1 MRSISRLR
9 DETALALIVL
19 LGLALRV
26 LGVGRESLW
35 FDEAMTVTMARDS
48 FGAVLDHVAA
58 QESHPPLYFWL
69 VWAWMELF
77 GGAELPA
84 RSLSVVCGT
93 LAIVP
98 AHFIA
103 RRIFD
108 RRVANLAALLVAT
121 APILVYYSQEARPY
135 AVFLLL
141 CLATV
146 ALFVKAVQCG
156 QAFAWWSLVACA
168 ALATLTHYYMAFTL
182 LALGGFALFFRRRY
196 PLSLRRIL
204 AGLGVYALLVV
215 PWFTSD
221 AFASQMRLSL
231 FPHHP
236 LAQKAAGDPL
246 TFLRIMNVFDHGSI
260 PWRFAYAPIW
270 TFLVGGLIL
279 ALPASLALL
288 RLFARGSERRER
300 DGIALVALLWLLPVA
315 LVLALG
321 FRGIKVEV
329 RYIAFAAVPYYVL
342 VALGVLRL
350 PALGRALG
358 IAALL
363 AWSAVGL
370 HRTYT
375 TPSREDWRGAL
386 GALVRELRA
395 GDAVLFDPFGEPP
408 LEWAIYHPDSPP
420 LPLVDLDEATRGIPC
435 DRLWVLSYARVLVED
450 EAADRAREAVAAR
463 FEKVSEE
470 RFFLVTLALHVPRQ
484 GERQR

>member
-1 MRSISRLR
+1 MTLSRDRSL
-9 DETALALIVL
+9 LALIVL
-19 LGLALRV
+19 LGLATRAF
-26 LGVGRESLW
+26 GVGRESLW

-48 FGAVLDHVAA
+48 FAAVLDHVAA

-69 VWAWMELF
+69 VWAWMKLF
-77 GGAELPA
+77 GGTELPA
-84 RSLSVVCGT
+84 RSLSVLCGT

-98 AHFIA
+98 AHFLA
-103 RRIFD
+103 RRLFD
-108 RRVANLAALLVAT
+108 RRVAHLAALVVAT
-121 APILVYYSQEARPY
+121 SPILVYYSQEARPY

-141 CLATV
+141 GLATV

-156 QAFAWWSLVACA
+156 QALAWWGFVVCA

-182 LALGGFALFFRRRY
+182 LALGLFALGFRRRY
-196 PLSLRRIL
+196 PLPPRRIL
-204 AGLGVYALLVV
+204 PGLGLYALLVV

-221 AFASQMRLSL
+221 AFAAQMRLSL

-246 TFLRIMNVFDHGSI
+246 SFLRIMNVFDHGSI

-270 TFLVGGLIL
+270 TYLVGGLIL
-279 ALPASLALL
+279 ALPAGWALL

-300 DGIALVALLWLLPVA
+300 DGLSLLALLWLVPVA

-342 VALGVLRL
+342 VALGLCRL
-350 PALGRALG
+350 PALGRAIG

-386 GALVRELRA
+386 GVLVKELRP

-420 LPLVDLDEATRGIPC
+420 LPLVDLEQATRGFAC
-435 DRLWVLSYARVLVED
+435 DRLWVLSYARVRVED
-450 EAADRAREAVAAR
+450 EAADRAREAIAAR
-463 FEKVSEE
+463 FEKVSEQP
-470 RFFLVTLALHVPRQ
+470 FFLVTLALHVPRE
-484 GERQR
+484 GERKR